1 MDCFR
6 GFVVFLIKNIKS
18 KAFALYYGIEC
29 IPAAGC
35 HQRILMSLFTMK
47 FFIHHK
53 KVSKKFGKLENNV

>member
-1 MDCFR
+1 MLKSILRMDCFR

-35 HQRILMSLFTMK
+35 HQRILMSLFTGILMK
-47 FFIHHK
+47 Y
-53 KVSKKFGKLENNV
+53 SS